1 MMRGN
6 KSKNKSRRFIIDEQF
21 IDVGPKFD
29 KKDIPEDEV
38 ESFNFNE
45 YSYKLLSE
53 KISFLFP
60 RLGGLRTKLFKSNI
74 GVYYEAYVCGVV
86 LASIIAGIIG
96 LIAGIIVSLLVTL
109 EPAFLEFALPLLI
122 ALITGQLTFGIMYMM
137 PSIKLKSRT
146 SRLLG
151 ELPYYIGY
159 MATLSSSGLNLQGVF
174 RAISWEES
182 DSELVKDAQRL
193 IQNLDMLG
201 MDVSEALRDLI
212 DRSPAPSYTELLE
225 GLVTTVMAGGDTKEY
240 FTSFAK
246 IQLEEKK
253 IMIKKSTAAL
263 GMLSELYTILLIVFP
278 LLGSIILSVMGMMTP
293 NLGGFDLGFLM
304 TILTFG
310 LVPAL
315 GSMMLFMLD
324 AMVPKR

>member
-1 MMRGN
+1 MIPY
-6 KSKNKSRRFIIDEQF
+6 KLKNESEDSVIDELLTT
-21 IDVGPKFD
+21 PKLN
-29 KKDIPEDEV
+29 KKDIPDDEK
-38 ESFNFNE
+38 ESFDFYL
-45 YSYKLLSE
+45 YSYKLLS
-53 KISFLFP
+53 KKVSFLFS
-60 RLGGLRTKLFKSNI
+60 RLSGLEEKVFKSGS
-74 GVYYEAYVCGVV
+74 GVYYEAYVCGLV
-86 LASIIAGIIG
+86 LASLIAAIIG
-96 LIAGIIVSLLVTL
+96 VIGGVVVSLLVAL
-109 EPAFLEFALPLLI
+109 EPAFLEFALPLLMGVV
-122 ALITGQLTFGIMYMM
+122 LGQVTFGIMYML
-137 PSIKLKSRT
+137 PSFKLKSRT
-146 SRLLG
+146 ARLLG

-159 MATLSSSGLNLQGVF
+159 MATLASSGLNLQGVY

-182 DSELVKDAQRL
+182 ESELVKDAQRL
-193 IQNLDMLG
+193 IQNLDMMG

-212 DRSPAPSYTELLE
+212 KRSPAPSYTELLE

-253 IMIKKSTAAL
+253 IMMKKSTAAL

-310 LVPAL
+310 LVPGL
-315 GSMMLFMLD
+315 GAMMLFMLD

>member
-1 MMRGN
+1 MIPY
-6 KSKNKSRRFIIDEQF
+6 KLKNKSEDSDIDKL
-21 IDVGPKFD
+21 IATPKLD
-29 KKDIPEDEV
+29 KENIPEDEV
-38 ESFNFNE
+38 ESFDFYQ
-45 YSYKLLSE
+45 YSYKLLSK
-53 KISFLFP
+53 KISFLFS
-60 RLGGLRTKLFKSNI
+60 RLSGLEDKTIKSGI
-74 GVYYEAYVCGVV
+74 GIYYEAYVCGLV

-96 LIAGIIVSLLVTL
+96 VIAGIVVSLLITL
-109 EPAFLEFALPLLI
+109 EPAFLEFALPLL
-122 ALITGQLTFGIMYMM
+122 LGLVLGQVTFGIMYMM
-137 PSIKLKSRT
+137 PGFKLKSRT

-159 MATLSSSGLNLQGVF
+159 MATLASSGLNLQGVY

-182 DSELVKDAQRL
+182 ESELVKDAQRL
-193 IQNLDMLG
+193 ITNLDMMG

-212 DRSPAPSYTELLE
+212 RRSPAPSYTELLE

-246 IQLEEKK
+246 IQLQEKK
-253 IMIKKSTAAL
+253 IMMQKSTAAL

-293 NLGGFDLGFLM
+293 NLGGFNLGFLM
-304 TILTFG
+304 TILTFVM
-310 LVPAL
+310 VPVL
-315 GSMMLFMLD
+315 GSVMLFMLD

>member
-6 KSKNKSRRFIIDEQF
+6 KSKNKSSRFIIDEQF
-21 IDVGPKFD
+21 IDVGPKLD

-38 ESFNFNE
+38 ESFNFYE
-45 YSYKLLSE
+45 YSYKLLSK

-60 RLGGLRTKLFKSNI
+60 RLGGLQTKLFKSNMGI
-74 GVYYEAYVCGVV
+74 YYEAYVCGVM

-96 LIAGIIVSLLVTL
+96 VIAGIVVSILVTL
-109 EPAFLEFALPLLI
+109 EPAFLEFVMPLL
-122 ALITGQLTFGIMYMM
+122 LGLVLGQVTFGIMYIM

-193 IQNLDMLG
+193 ILNLDMMG
-201 MDVSEALRDLI
+201 RDVSEALRDLI
-212 DRSPAPSYTELLE
+212 VRSPAPSYTELLE

-246 IQLEEKK
+246 IQLQEKK

-293 NLGGFDLGFLM
+293 NLGGYDLGFLM

-315 GSMMLFMLD
+315 GTMMLFMLD